1 MGKDELKK
9 KDGEGD
15 APLRRMIEGVARD
28 PRFLDRRGSEL
39 RDEQENESVGN

>member
-15 APLRRMIEGVARD
+15 APLRRMIEGVARN
-28 PRFLDRRGSEL
+28 PKFLDERPGSL
-39 RDEQENESVGN
+39 GGKQENESVEN